1 MIRKKLLPIWIII
14 AIAMTGCSETPGPE
28 IEFVHIEGVSYA
40 CNVSSSFAT
49 FGATVESEDS
59 PELVLPVSEGDM
71 LYMLQDELQFYYRYR
86 SSQGDRLTVRFDTL
100 NGLSVYLNGNL
111 NYMELS
117 EPSSLEAFSH
127 LTDPE
132 VKQLSTILIH
142 GTVTDNILQTIK
154 KHEPA
159 LSGKGLVMEGGD
171 GLENFK
177 ELLTTCQPVFLITDK
192 LPEPEGS
199 SCLSNL
205 ELLWLD
211 GNISALARLARCCG
225 SLESL
230 IIASW
235 EPQPGELLPLSELH
249 KLKSLTIAESDLT
262 SLSVIEFPQSL
273 SSLFLVSCDTL
284 SDIKKLEELPDLT
297 RLGLTLC
304 EQLVELS
311 PIQKINSLKCL
322 SCPPGTSQ
330 MELKELTEKHP
341 RLELVELIGCT
352 ELENL
357 EPLQHLTDL
366 RGLVLQLELEQLGM
380 LEALDQLEM
389 LILTDEVFEDNP
401 DIIKELR
408 ASLPNTT
415 IVPGSGICL
424 GSGWL
429 IVLIPL
435 ILLFRQV
442 FRTKK

>member
-1 MIRKKLLPIWIII
+1 MTRKIRFSIWIILVI
-14 AIAMTGCSETPGPE
+14 ALTGCSETPGTE
-28 IEFVHIEGVSYA
+28 IEFVHIEGVSWA

-49 FGATVESEDS
+49 FGSTVESEDS
-59 PELVLPVSEGDM
+59 LELVLPVSEGDM
-71 LYMLQDELQFYYRYR
+71 LYMLQDELEFYYRY
-86 SSQGDRLTVRFDTL
+86 SSSHGERLSVRFDTL
-100 NGLSVYLNGNL
+100 KGLSVYLNGNL

-117 EPSSLEAFSH
+117 EPSSLEAFSQ

-132 VKQLSTILIH
+132 VKQLSTILVH
-142 GTVTDNILQTIK
+142 GTVTDNILQSLK
-154 KHEPA
+154 KREPA

-171 GLENFK
+171 VSENFK
-177 ELLTTCQPVFLITDK
+177 EILTTCQPVFLVTDK

-211 GNISALARLARCCG
+211 GNISTLARLARCCE

-235 EPQPGELLPLSELH
+235 EPQPGELLPLSELR
-249 KLKSLTIAESDLT
+249 KLKNLTIAESELT
-262 SLSVIEFPQSL
+262 SLSVIEFPPSL
-273 SSLFLVSCDTL
+273 SSLSLPGCDTL

-304 EQLVELS
+304 EELRELA
-311 PIQKINSLKCL
+311 PIQKINSLSWL

-330 MELKELTEKHP
+330 MELKAFTEQHP
-341 RLELVELIGCT
+341 RLEVVELIACT

-357 EPLQHLTDL
+357 EPLQQLTDL
-366 RGLVLQLELEQLGM
+366 RGLVLQLEQNQLGM
-380 LEALDQLEM
+380 LETLEALEM
-389 LILTDEVFEDNP
+389 LILTDEVFSDNP
-401 DIIKELR
+401 SIIKELR

-429 IVLIPL
+429 VLLIPL

-442 FRTKK
+442 FRNKK